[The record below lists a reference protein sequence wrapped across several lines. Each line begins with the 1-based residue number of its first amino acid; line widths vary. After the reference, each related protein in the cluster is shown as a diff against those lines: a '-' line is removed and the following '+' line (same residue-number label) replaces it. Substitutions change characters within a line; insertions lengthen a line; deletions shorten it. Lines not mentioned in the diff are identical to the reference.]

1 VESGKWKV
9 SEKSEASRHAA
20 VEFLGQ
26 TAVLVAAFTVRRIP
40 EVAPRDLLERT
51 RQFSL
56 DIARF
61 CRMLPATKEAQEA
74 ASQLRRAANAVRS
87 NYRAARKGRSRAEF
101 EAKLGIVWE
110 KADECVDWLEYLKKV
125 EKVQSGKVESK

>member
-1 VESGKWKV
+1 MKKV
-9 SEKSEASRHAA
+9 KRQDMTA

-26 TAVLVAAFTVRRIP
+26 TAVLVAALTVRRIP

-74 ASQLRRAANAVRS
+74 TSQLRAPI
-87 NYRAARKGRSRAEF
+87 
-101 EAKLGIVWE
+101 EACLSSTQRV
-110 KADECVDWLEYLKKV
+110 
-125 EKVQSGKVESK
+125 